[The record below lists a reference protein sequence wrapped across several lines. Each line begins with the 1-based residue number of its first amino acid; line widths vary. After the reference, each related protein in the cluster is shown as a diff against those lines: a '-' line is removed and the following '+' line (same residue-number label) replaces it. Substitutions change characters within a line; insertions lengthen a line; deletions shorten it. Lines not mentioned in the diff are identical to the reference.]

1 MAENENIGEEENKGF
16 KISDRRLSVRGYE
29 DEDEETASPEPS
41 PSLLEPSATPPGPE
55 SPPVAENLPPPPQ
68 AESAPDRA
76 GEAEPSDAPPDA
88 PPEEDP
94 GARHFETLLA
104 ILQGNALAAMGLNP
118 QTGERV
124 GEPEPQG
131 AKMMV
136 DLIGMMKEKMAG
148 NLTED
153 EEKLITQILS
163 DLRMIY
169 VQQVGIG

>member
-1 MAENENIGEEENKGF
+1 MAEEEKFGEEASEEESRGF
-16 KISDRRLSVRGYE
+16 KVSDRRLSVRGYE
-29 DEDEETASPEPS
+29 EEDEEPSPPEPS
-41 PSLLEPSATPPGPE
+41 APPREPD
-55 SPPVAENLPPPPQ
+55 SPPVAEETPSPPP
-68 AESAPDRA
+68 AGSGPDRS
-76 GEAEPSDAPPDA
+76 GEAEPPDA
-88 PPEEDP
+88 PPEDP
-94 GARHFETLLA
+94 EARHFETLIA

-124 GEPEPQG
+124 GEPEPRS

-148 NLTED
+148 NLTDDED
-153 EEKLITQILS
+153 KLITQILS